1 MVIKS
6 AGLGLVEEEWEAV
19 GGGGGYCILGVP
31 IRFVHRKNLET
42 HFPSHDTHVRS
53 PRGGLTMG
61 RTAEGRSELVELAD
75 DSTSSAD
82 ATIPSSPRGAR
93 LMTENHGCSCHMLR
107 AERQWNNSQLEH

>member
-6 AGLGLVEEEWEAV
+6 AGLGLVEEELEAV